1 MDTAVGCLLV
11 THFPVKAE
19 LARRPDLVGRAL
31 IVATGDSG
39 RRLVVD
45 ASPEAGDVRA
55 GQTLTEA
62 LSRCADAVVL
72 PVDEQYLSSFN
83 NDLTLSLLQ
92 VMDRVEPDGY
102 GRFYLDLTGMAAM
115 HGGASGLESAVLSAI
130 DASLHPRLGLAPG
143 KLPAYCAAAS
153 AEPGTAFTAP
163 GNLAQWLA
171 TWPVTWLPLDP
182 EPAARLRSFGIATMG
197 SVAAM
202 PAHVLAEFLGV
213 VGYRTW
219 KLAQGIDDA
228 PVIPTPLPEV
238 VRERM
243 EFPFPVDTVS
253 GWEAG
258 VRLLSERIWNTSG
271 LRGKGITEVSIEG
284 ELSPN
289 GIWRFDRR
297 LRTPA
302 GSSDSLAATILA
314 GLNAHDNRGHG
325 RWPCAALTD
334 LSLTVSGLVR
344 LTGRQ
349 VGLWQTE
356 RRGVAVPTIDG
367 VDRPVALAL
376 GSPLPER
383 RWALGSELLPLGR
396 VAAVAVA
403 EIQSVPRSVESHSV
417 RKVIDLWEVDTE
429 WWTAE
434 PARRRYW
441 RLVTDGGRL
450 ITVYRDLATGEWY
463 QQGY

>member
-19 LARRPDLVGRAL
+19 LARRPDLVARAV

-45 ASPEAGDVRA
+45 ASPEAGGVSS
-55 GQTLTEA
+55 GQTLSEA

-83 NDLTLSLLQ
+83 DDLTLSLFQ
-92 VMDRVEPDGY
+92 VMDRVESDGY

-115 HGGASGLESAVLSAI
+115 HGGASGLEAAILSAI
-130 DASLHPRLGLAPG
+130 DASLQPRLGLASG

-153 AEPGTAFTAP
+153 ADPGTGFRAP
-163 GNLAQWLA
+163 GNVAQWLA

-182 EPAARLRSFGIATMG
+182 ETAARLRGFGIVTMG
-197 SVAAM
+197 NVASM
-202 PAHVLAEFLGV
+202 PAHVLADFLGV

-219 KLAQGIDDA
+219 KLAQGIDDD
-228 PVIPTPLPEV
+228 PVIPAPLPEV
-238 VRERM
+238 VREHM

-258 VRLLSERIWNTSG
+258 VRLLSERIWNTPG
-271 LRGKGITEVSIEG
+271 LRGRGITEVSIEG

-289 GIWRFDRR
+289 GIWRFDRQ
-297 LRTPA
+297 LRAPA

-314 GLNAHDNRGHG
+314 GLNAQDTRGNG
-325 RWPCAALTD
+325 RWPDAALTD

-344 LTGRQ
+344 LSGRQ
-349 VGLWQTE
+349 VGLWSADH
-356 RRGVAVPTIDG
+356 RAVAVPTIDG

-396 VAAVAVA
+396 VAAVAVT

-441 RLVTDGGRL
+441 RLVTDAGRL
-450 ITVYRDLATGEWY
+450 LTVYRDLATGEWY

>member
-1 MDTAVGCLLV
+1 M
-11 THFPVKAE
+11 
-19 LARRPDLVGRAL
+19 
-31 IVATGDSG
+31 
-39 RRLVVD
+39 
-45 ASPEAGDVRA
+45 
-55 GQTLTEA
+55 
-62 LSRCADAVVL
+62 
-72 PVDEQYLSSFN
+72 
-83 NDLTLSLLQ
+83 
-92 VMDRVEPDGY
+92 
-102 GRFYLDLTGMAAM
+102 
-115 HGGASGLESAVLSAI
+115 
-130 DASLHPRLGLAPG
+130 
-143 KLPAYCAAAS
+143 
-153 AEPGTAFTAP
+153 
-163 GNLAQWLA
+163 GN
-171 TWPVTWLPLDP
+171 
-182 EPAARLRSFGIATMG
+182 
-197 SVAAM
+197 VAAM
-202 PAHVLAEFLGV
+202 PAHVLADFLGV
-213 VGYRTW
+213 AGYRAW
-219 KLAQGIDDA
+219 KLAQGIDDD
-228 PVIPTPLPEV
+228 PVVPAALPEV
-238 VRERM
+238 LHERM

-289 GIWRFDRR
+289 GIWRFDRS

-314 GLNAHDNRGHG
+314 GLNAQDNRGHG

-349 VGLWQTE
+349 VGLWHAE

-403 EIQSVPRSVESHSV
+403 EIQSVPRAVESQSV
-417 RKVIDLWEVDTE
+417 RKVIDLWDVDTE
-429 WWTAE
+429 WWMPE

-441 RLVTDGGRL
+441 RLVMDGGKL
-450 ITVYRDLATGEWY
+450 LTVYRDLATGEWY